1 VAGGA
6 GTLLGR
12 ILQARPGARG
22 VVIDAKGVL
31 EAADAHLRDIG
42 VRDRVE
48 LVEGNFFESVT
59 AEADVYLLKNV
70 LHDWDDATSARILAA
85 VRATMA
91 PGSRLVV
98 IEQLQE
104 RNKPHPFATLS
115 DIQMLTQCVD
125 GRERSREELQALLAG
140 AGLKPGRVER
150 TGIGALV
157 EGVVAA

>member
-1 VAGGA
+1 
-6 GTLLGR
+6 
-12 ILQARPGARG
+12 
-22 VVIDAKGVL
+22 
-31 EAADAHLRDIG
+31 
-42 VRDRVE
+42 
-48 LVEGNFFESVT
+48 
-59 AEADVYLLKNV
+59 V